1 MSRAYRITV
10 RESTNREIKGSD
22 EICTDLE
29 ILEILPPE
37 QMAEILKKHLKEKG
51 YTEQPDGTMVRQDGG
66 ATITV
71 DPKTCE
77 VSVKSDVKEEI
88 ALEARREA
96 FGYDDAGPSQ
106 RDIRERVQQQ
116 LKDDIEKKAAQ
127 ETERLQ
133 GRATEALEKKLCELQ
148 PELSEVVNKVTR
160 EALKTKAQQLG
171 TVTEIAEDEQSG
183 NLTIKIEV

>member
-10 RESTNREIKGSD
+10 RESTSRELKGSD

-29 ILEILPPE
+29 VLEILPPE
-37 QMAEILKKHLKEKG
+37 QMAELLKKQLKEKG
-51 YTEQPDGTMVRQDGG
+51 FVEREDGKMVRQEGG
-66 ATITV
+66 TTVTI

-77 VSVKSDVKEEI
+77 VSVKSDVQEEVS
-88 ALEARREA
+88 LEARREA

-116 LKDDIEKKAAQ
+116 LKEDLEKKAEK

-133 GRATEALEKKLCELQ
+133 GRATEALEKKLCDLQ

-160 EALKTKAQQLG
+160 EALKTKAQQMG
-171 TVTEIAEDEQSG
+171 TVTEISEDEQTG